1 MLLALLVFER
11 QARKIRH
18 NHHSRNR
25 RFAQPEFAGEIQGT
39 ARAEET
45 GEFDIGAGVVLLGAR
60 TAVLLR
66 YFNKKKK
73 GAYAN

>member
-1 MLLALLVFER
+1 M
-11 QARKIRH
+11 
-18 NHHSRNR
+18 RNR
-25 RFAQPEFAGEIQGT
+25 NLREVGRKSREQP
-39 ARAEET
+39 RPEET

-73 GAYAN
+73 GAYAK